1 MNGQNNPSAVWVTER
16 FISAAPQAAAKAL
29 AGLATHEAL
38 LLLKPLKSEYVVLCL
53 NPMEPAKAAALLR
66 RMPSRQTAHILSKLE
81 LKQAARVY
89 QAFSEPQKEK
99 IKTILPESFRSA
111 LQEAQLWPRG
121 SAGEKMNRDFLIFGT
136 EAHLSDIVDKLKT
149 LPRKKLPAACLVMLK
164 DGKVKGFI
172 RTAELAFYSPQST
185 AGSVMTEAES
195 LPARAPAED
204 ARKIVENGQPLVPVT
219 DENGRP
225 LGVLC
230 AQNSSENAPRKK
242 RFGWFF

>member
-1 MNGQNNPSAVWVTER
+1 MNGQNNPSAVWVTEK

-38 LLLKPLKSEYVVLCL
+38 LLLKPLKSEYIVLCL

-66 RMPSRQTAHILSKLE
+66 RMPSRQTAHILSKLD
-81 LKQAARVY
+81 LKQAARIY
-89 QAFSEPQKEK
+89 QAFSQPQKEK
-99 IKTILPESFRSA
+99 INTMLSESFRSA
-111 LQEAQLWPRG
+111 LQEAPLWPRG
-121 SAGEKMNRDFLIFGT
+121 SAGDKMHRDFLIFGT
-136 EAHLSDIVDKLKT
+136 EARLCDIVEKLKT
-149 LPRKKLPAACLVMLK
+149 LPRKKLPSACLVMLK
-164 DGKVKGFI
+164 DGKAKGFI

-195 LPARAPAED
+195 LPARSPAEE
-204 ARKIVENGQPLVPVT
+204 ARKIIENGQPLVPVT

-230 AQNSSENAPRKK
+230 AQTLRTAAPRKK